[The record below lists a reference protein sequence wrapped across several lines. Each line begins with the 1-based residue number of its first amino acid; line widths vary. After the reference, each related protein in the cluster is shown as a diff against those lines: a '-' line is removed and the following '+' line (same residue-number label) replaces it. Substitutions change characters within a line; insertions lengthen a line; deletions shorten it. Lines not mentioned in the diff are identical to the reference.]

1 MIKLIILLVA
11 VSCSC
16 TVSGQER
23 VLYNFEGFAFNGK
36 GKPLADAS
44 LKMRIWLR
52 NSKAGGSIVYDEVQ
66 PVNTDEHGLFMVRIG
81 NGKPVVAG
89 MAIPTSERESRYLKV
104 EMSSISER
112 PDGPVRFKCVK
123 CRRCMD
129 KHVPM
134 AVFGNG
140 AENSNK

>member
-1 MIKLIILLVA
+1 MIRSLIILIV
-11 VSCSC
+11 VVGC
-16 TVSGQER
+16 THPVNAQQR
-23 VLYNFEGFAFNGK
+23 VLYNFEGFAFDGK

-52 NSKAGGSIVYDEVQ
+52 NSKAGGAIVYDEVQ
-66 PVNTDEHGLFMVRIG
+66 PVYTDEHGLFMVRIG

-89 MAIPTSERESRYLKV
+89 MTIPTSESESRYLKI

-112 PDGPVRFKCVK
+112 PDGPIRFKCVK

-129 KHVPM
+129 KYVPA
-134 AVFGNG
+134 AVYGTG
-140 AENSNK
+140 S